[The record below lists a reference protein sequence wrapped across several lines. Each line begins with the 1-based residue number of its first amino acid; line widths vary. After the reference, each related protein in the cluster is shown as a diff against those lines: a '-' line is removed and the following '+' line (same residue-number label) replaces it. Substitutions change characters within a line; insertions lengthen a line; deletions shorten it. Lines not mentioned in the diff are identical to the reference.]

1 MSAKVVVLGSGY
13 AGTGVVSRLES
24 ELDADDE
31 LVWVSDVDHHLVL
44 HESHRVVR
52 DPSVADLITL
62 PIDEVAGASTRFV
75 EGSVA
80 GLSGDDREVR
90 LEDGRT
96 IGFDYA
102 VVALGSRTA
111 FYGIPGLEEHALTLK
126 GLDDAR
132 EIHDAVT
139 TAASEATADEPA
151 RVVVGGAGLS
161 GIQVAGEV
169 AALSEERGLPVD
181 IRLVEALEEILP
193 GNGGSVQSALRELL
207 EDEGVEILTDDPI
220 TNAESDVLHFDD
232 RDPLS
237 YDVLVWTG
245 GITGQAAMTDT
256 DVETEHERVVAD
268 STFATSNDRVFAVG
282 DSAVLEGDGN
292 GNPVPPTAQAAWQA
306 ADVAAE
312 NVLRRMNGR
321 PLETWTYDDKG
332 TLISVGD
339 EAVAHGVSLFPF
351 VDTFGGFPAEFL
363 KKFVAARWIAD
374 VTSWNR
380 ARQAWPYL

>member
-13 AGTGVVSRLES
+13 AGTGVVSRLER
-24 ELDADDE
+24 ELDAGDE

-52 DPSVADLITL
+52 EPDVADLITL
-62 PIDEVAGASTRFV
+62 PIDEVAGESTRFV
-75 EGSVA
+75 QGSVA
-80 GLSGDDREVR
+80 GLFGDEREVR

-96 IGFDYA
+96 IDFDYA
-102 VVALGSRTA
+102 VVALGSQTA

-132 EIHDAVT
+132 EIHEAVT
-139 TAASEATADEPA
+139 TAAHEATPEDPA

-169 AALSEERGLPVD
+169 AALRDERGLRVEVS
-181 IRLVEALEEILP
+181 LVEALDEILP
-193 GNGGSVQSALRELL
+193 GNDDSVQSALRDRLAEA
-207 EDEGVEILTDDPI
+207 GVDILTDDPI
-220 TNAESDVLHFDD
+220 TTAEPDVLHFDE
-232 RDPLS
+232 RES
-237 YDVLVWTG
+237 MAYDVLVWTG
-245 GITGQAAMTDT
+245 GITGQAAMADT

-268 STFATSNDRVFAVG
+268 STFATSDERVFAVG

-306 ADVAAE
+306 ADVTAE
-312 NVLRRMNGR
+312 NVVKRMNGQ
-321 PLETWTYDDKG
+321 PLETWSYEDKG

-339 EAVAHGVSLFPF
+339 EAVAHGISLLPF
-351 VDTFGGFPAEFL
+351 VDTFGGVPAEFL

-374 VTSWNR
+374 VSSWNR
-380 ARQAWPYL
+380 ARRAWPYL